1 MGMGQLKN
9 ALRGS
14 GRRRAALA
22 GVAAAAAVVGLALA
36 PGSQAATSYNIMLTG
51 VPEGVACVT
60 ILTPE
65 AASAP
70 ISTTPGVVANGN
82 MYAADGETVRVKLF
96 TDWPC
101 QTQYQPKP
109 EVSKDVPAGNDGL
122 SNFWVDL
129 SQ

>member
-1 MGMGQLKN
+1 MLQLKK
-9 ALRGS
+9 ASMGS

-36 PGSQAATSYNIMLTG
+36 PGSQAATSYNVMLTG
-51 VPEGVACVT
+51 VPAGVTCAT

-70 ISTTPGVVANGN
+70 ISVVPGAAINGN
-82 MYAADGETVRVKLF
+82 MNVTDGDTVRVNLY

-101 QTQYQPKP
+101 ATQYQPKP
-109 EVSKDVPAGNDGL
+109 EVSKVVPVGNDGL

>member
-1 MGMGQLKN
+1 MRQLKN
-9 ALRGS
+9 ASMGS

-36 PGSQAATSYNIMLTG
+36 PGSQAATSYNVMLTG
-51 VPEGVACVT
+51 VPDGVACVT

-70 ISTTPGVVANGN
+70 ISVAPGMAINGN
-82 MYAADGETVRVKLF
+82 MNAADGDTVQVKLF

-109 EVSKDVPAGNDGL
+109 EVSKDVPVGNDGL